1 MPSDW
6 NNQKTWFHGSPFRIE
21 ILAPGSTITQDEDL
35 ARAFSPK
42 PPLVSLED
50 DPALSPGLPRIRHNG
65 SQPGLLYRIDEAVSP
80 GDVIPHPN
88 SSMPPGFEW
97 LTRRPLKLLLIGPV
111 SIEPGELL
119 SEQDIQELL
128 KRAHSGLKP

>member
-1 MPSDW
+1 
-6 NNQKTWFHGSPFRIE
+6 
-21 ILAPGSTITQDEDL
+21 
-35 ARAFSPK
+35 
-42 PPLVSLED
+42 
-50 DPALSPGLPRIRHNG
+50 
-65 SQPGLLYRIDEAVSP
+65 
-80 GDVIPHPN
+80 
-88 SSMPPGFEW
+88 MPPGFEW